1 MQKVLCIIAIAAL
14 AGCGNGDINTARETL
29 KKTLNDGDSAKF
41 RDEKVLYMA
50 STHDKIVCGE
60 FNAKNLMGAYT
71 GFHPYVVE
79 GIDTTP
85 FAKFKDQGDV
95 KITCSLAKP

>member
-1 MQKVLCIIAIAAL
+1 MKKVWCFIALAAL
-14 AGCGNGDINTARETL
+14 SGCGNGDINKAREEL

-41 RDEKVLYMA
+41 RNERVLHMPPSREKL
-50 STHDKIVCGE
+50 VCGE

-79 GIDTTP
+79 GIDSFP
-85 FAKFKDQGDV
+85 FAKYQDANDV